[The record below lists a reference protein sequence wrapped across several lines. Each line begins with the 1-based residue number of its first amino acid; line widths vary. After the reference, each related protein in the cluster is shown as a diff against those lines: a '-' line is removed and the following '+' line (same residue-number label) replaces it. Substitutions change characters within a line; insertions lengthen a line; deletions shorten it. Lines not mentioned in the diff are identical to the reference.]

1 MKYYALLKT
10 KIRRYITLKLLN
22 YYIQI
27 ITSEIN
33 SLTVKNFY
41 LRPKLFDQLEKAVF
55 VRDLIKGGGKH
66 GSN

>member
-1 MKYYALLKT
+1 MKHYALLKS
-10 KIRRYITLKLLN
+10 KIRRYITLQLLN
-22 YYIQI
+22 YYIQV

-55 VRDLIKGGGKH
+55 VRDLIKGGDKNV
-66 GSN
+66 SN